1 MHKHRFEA
9 FPIFHGLSPAEI
21 DRVLKGSEEIS
32 RDAHAT
38 IFEKGDPCDGFFV
51 IESGTVEIRR
61 KDANGGD
68 FRVAVLGKPSVF
80 GEMSL
85 IVDRPRSAVA
95 IALEP
100 VKLTKVN
107 KDVFDGLIDAGDIAA
122 YKVIRA
128 CARIITE
135 RLKVTEEQFLATLK
149 DVGSEKREKKLAE
162 LQQFRQ
168 KLFTEWS
175 F

>member
-1 MHKHRFEA
+1 MKHRFDG
-9 FPIFHGLSPAEI
+9 FPIFHGLSHEEI
-21 DRVLKGSEEIS
+21 DRVLRGSEEIR
-32 RDAHAT
+32 RDKHEK
-38 IFEKGDPCDGFFV
+38 IFQKGDPCDGFFL
-51 IESGTVEIRR
+51 IEEGKVEIRR
-61 KDANGGD
+61 TDQNGGD
-68 FRVAVLGKPSVF
+68 FRVALLEPPSVF

-95 IALEP
+95 LALEP
-100 VKLTKVN
+100 VKLTRVSK
-107 KDVFDGLIDAGDIAA
+107 KVFDDQIAAGDLAP

-128 CARIITE
+128 LARIVTE
-135 RLKVTEEQFLATLK
+135 RLKCTEEQFLAALK
-149 DVGSEKREKKLAE
+149 DVGAEKRDRKLAE

>member
-1 MHKHRFEA
+1 MKHRFEG
-9 FPIFHGLSPAEI
+9 FPIFHGLSTDEI
-21 DRVLKGSEEIS
+21 ERVLGGSEELALG
-32 RDAHAT
+32 AHEK
-38 IFEKGDPCDGFFV
+38 IFQKGDACDGFFV
-51 IESGTVEIRR
+51 ITEGKVEIRR
-61 KDANGGD
+61 NDPNGGE

-85 IVDRPRSAVA
+85 IVDRPRSAAA
-95 IALEP
+95 IALEA
-100 VKLTKVN
+100 VKLTKVS
-107 KDVFDGLIDAGDIAA
+107 KKVFDDLIAQGDLAA
-122 YKVIRA
+122 YKVIRS

-149 DVGSEKREKKLAE
+149 EVGSDKREKKLAE